1 MSLQQGVN
9 QILSTTM
16 IGMRLGPNYERKA
29 ELRSLQREG
38 VAQAKLANA
47 VDVEDKNRS
56 DFEELVNRRMVR
68 DISSDL
74 AKMSYRKAQLDPSEV
89 NIMKAERNAQ
99 LAMQSVK
106 SYYDFKKWYGDFFK
120 ENFMKG
126 EM

>member
-9 QILSTTM
+9 QILNTTM

-38 VAQAKLANA
+38 EAQAKLANA
-47 VDVEDKNRS
+47 IDVDKERS
-56 DFEELVNRRMVR
+56 DFDELVNRRLTR
-68 DISSDL
+68 DVSSDL
-74 AKMSYRKAQLDPSEV
+74 ARMSYRKAQLNPSEK

-99 LAMQSVK
+99 LAMQSAK

-120 ENFMKG
+120 ENFKKG